1 MTHFLLRIGNGI
13 HFNASSSKST
23 WGINSKCAGEKG
35 FMSTAKEGDLLWF
48 VKSKTNG
55 QLVAVATFT
64 GIKKRILGPLL
75 ALTSTDEELGWDKTQ
90 GEWDIEI
97 HYKNLYNLTHCSLF
111 SEIKSPLVIRSY
123 NIKCKVN
130 LIDEYP
136 HIVRYLKITTCM

>member
-1 MTHFLLRIGNGI
+1 
-13 HFNASSSKST
+13 
-23 WGINSKCAGEKG
+23 
-35 FMSTAKEGDLLWF
+35 MSTAKEGDLLWF

-111 SEIKSPLVIRSY
+111 SEIKSPLVIRPY